1 MEKKTGNLLIRLS
14 VPEKAG
20 FARCAQ
26 LAGIPLSAWV
36 RERLR
41 LAAIREL
48 ESAGQQVPFIADVPM
63 GKRNG

>member
-14 VPEKAG
+14 VSEKAG
-20 FARCAQ
+20 FEQAAA
-26 LAGIPLSAWV
+26 LAGIPMSSWV

-48 ESAGQQVPFIADVPM
+48 ESAGKRAPFLQAVTFGAD
-63 GKRNG
+63 K